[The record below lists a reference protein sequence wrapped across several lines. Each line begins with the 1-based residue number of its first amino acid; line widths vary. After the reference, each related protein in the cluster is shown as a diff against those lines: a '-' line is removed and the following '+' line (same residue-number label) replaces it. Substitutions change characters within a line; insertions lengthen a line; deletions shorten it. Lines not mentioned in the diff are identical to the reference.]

1 MLIFVYLVLAS
12 QYESFII
19 PLAVVL
25 SLPAGVFGSLLLLK
39 GMGLSNDIYAQI
51 GLIMLIGLLGKNA
64 VLIVEFAVQKPARF
78 YGTGSCHRGR
88 KSKVQTY
95 SYDFLCFHCR
105 AYSFGKATGAGAV
118 GNKTIGSSALG
129 GMLLGTLFGVI
140 IVPGLYYIFGG
151 LAEGRKLIE
160 DEDQNPL
167 TEDFV
172 DQTKESYL
180 VNKIN
185 VFKKLLKSIN
195 PKHDEAE

>member
-1 MLIFVYLVLAS
+1 
-12 QYESFII
+12 
-19 PLAVVL
+19 
-25 SLPAGVFGSLLLLK
+25 
-39 GMGLSNDIYAQI
+39 
-51 GLIMLIGLLGKNA
+51 
-64 VLIVEFAVQKPARF
+64 
-78 YGTGSCHRGR
+78 
-88 KSKVQTY
+88 
-95 SYDFLCFHCR
+95 
-105 AYSFGKATGAGAV
+105 
-118 GNKTIGSSALG
+118 
-129 GMLLGTLFGVI
+129 MLLGTLFGVI